1 MKNPVYQDETHFIN
15 VKLNELKDL
24 FSKKKYLEVI
34 RSVKQ
39 IDKFLNT
46 EYLDYTSFDDKVAC
60 LIFAGISYIELG
72 LYNKATGIFYD
83 IENRYEKLK
92 LFRHFWKSHSVNPSS
107 KEMFDLSNMALK
119 LLKEQ
124 IQNFKAHNESRYLSN
139 LAYACYKLEKYKA
152 AIKYYK
158 KALIRDKKNI
168 QLNLGIAQ
176 SQYRL
181 YKHNLPCC
189 IKKRFYKTIDLLQES
204 ETNFDSLL
212 AIGKMYYFLKDYE
225 TALAFVQKALEFA
238 EREPENRIYAYD
250 WLSRIAYIT
259 KNHTV
264 AISFYE
270 EVIKCLVEFPD
281 NQQDV
286 IHPKP
291 KLYDMMKYL
300 NDNKRIVHNQEMRT
314 LWYTVIV
321 LSLIHI

>member
-139 LAYACYKLEKYKA
+139 LA
-152 AIKYYK
+152 
-158 KALIRDKKNI
+158 
-168 QLNLGIAQ
+168 
-176 SQYRL
+176 
-181 YKHNLPCC
+181 
-189 IKKRFYKTIDLLQES
+189 
-204 ETNFDSLL
+204 
-212 AIGKMYYFLKDYE
+212 
-225 TALAFVQKALEFA
+225 
-238 EREPENRIYAYD
+238 
-250 WLSRIAYIT
+250 
-259 KNHTV
+259 
-264 AISFYE
+264 
-270 EVIKCLVEFPD
+270 
-281 NQQDV
+281 
-286 IHPKP
+286 
-291 KLYDMMKYL
+291 
-300 NDNKRIVHNQEMRT
+300 
-314 LWYTVIV
+314 
-321 LSLIHI
+321 